1 VDTHCTIKT
10 PSGFLPGLPKWVL
23 EELQPDIFVLIE
35 ADADEILLRRI
46 SDTSRTRDME
56 MLKDINLHQEM
67 NRSVSMAY
75 AALTGATVKII
86 ENHND
91 ELDSSVADMVETLK

>member
-1 VDTHCTIKT
+1 
-10 PSGFLPGLPKWVL
+10 
-23 EELQPDIFVLIE
+23 LIE
-35 ADADEILLRRI
+35 ADGDEILMRRI

-56 MLKDINLHQEM
+56 RLKDINLHQEM
-67 NRSVSMAY
+67 NRAVSMAY

-91 ELDSSVADMVETLK
+91 GLEESVAEMIKTLE